1 MRVFSEED
9 IALLKLK
16 PNASVSNVYI
26 DAKPFDVGKKGRFEA
41 TRFLC

>member
-16 PNASVSNVYI
+16 LNASVSNAYI
-26 DAKPFDVGKKGRFEA
+26 DAKSFDVRKKGRFEG